1 MTSVLVI
8 DDEYGVRSGICQILE
23 LEGYTVDVAA
33 TGREALALLDQRTYD
48 IALIDYQLPDVD
60 GLTLLANLRNRKLP
74 TMTCMITAYANI
86 DTAIAATRQGID
98 FFLPKP
104 FSPDDLLGVIET
116 LSRHKQLK
124 EEAEKLRKEN
134 EASLRA
140 LATEKSQTASLVA
153 SLRDAVLVINRER
166 EIVLANQAMA
176 ALIGRE
182 SSALVRMPVDAAL
195 ATEPL
200 AGLAGLLSEESRSE
214 RRLSEVTLGDRVFFA
229 RVATF
234 HGDDG
239 RGDDGAALGRVLT
252 LADVTDMRRMAMEK
266 PRFIRTMVHEFRSPL
281 GAIRSLIEVA
291 TEKSLGNDLGPYLP
305 FLERADRRIDR
316 MVELIGELLSL
327 SRIDLERGPDVGE
340 TATDVGAGIGATLD
354 LYRERIA
361 ARQIEAAVDIG
372 ADLPRARIGEED
384 LKTVLGNL
392 VGNAI
397 KYGREGGSLR
407 VSARAADDSIVVEV
421 ADSGIGIEPENLP
434 NLFQEFFREKRA
446 ETRDIDGNGLGLAI
460 VKRLVE
466 RVGGTIQVE
475 STLGVGSAF
484 RVVLGAAG
492 EPSQSAA

>member
-1 MTSVLVI
+1 VPSVLVI

-23 LEGYTVDVAA
+23 LEGYEVAVAA
-33 TGREALALLDQRTYD
+33 TGREALALLDQRPFD
-48 IALIDYQLPDVD
+48 IALIDYQLPDLD
-60 GLTLLANLRNRKLP
+60 GLTLLASMRSRKLA

-124 EEAEKLRKEN
+124 LEAEKLRKEN
-134 EASLRA
+134 EASLLA

-166 EIVLANQAMA
+166 EVVLANQAMA
-176 ALIGRE
+176 ALLRRE
-182 SSALVRMPVDAAL
+182 PSALVRMPVDEVLAAPLLTAL
-195 ATEPL
+195 AK
-200 AGLAGLLSEESRSE
+200 LLSAEGEPE
-214 RRLSEVTLGDRVFFA
+214 RRLSELTLGDQVFFA
-229 RVATF
+229 SVVTF
-234 HGDDG
+234 NGNDG
-239 RGDDGAALGRVLT
+239 SALGRILT
-252 LADVTDMRRMAMEK
+252 LADVTEMRRMAMEK

-291 TEKSLGNDLGPYLP
+291 TEKSLGNDIGPYLP
-305 FLERADRRIDR
+305 FLERADKRIDR

-327 SRIDLERGPDVGE
+327 SRIDLERAPGTAE
-340 TATDVGAGIGATLD
+340 TPTDVSGAVAAILD
-354 LYRERIA
+354 LYRERIS
-361 ARQIEAAVDIG
+361 ARRIDATLAIASG
-372 ADLPRARIGEED
+372 LPRARIGEED
-384 LKTVLGNL
+384 LKTILGNL

-407 VSARAADDSIVVEV
+407 LHAERCGEKIQIEV
-421 ADSGIGIEPENLP
+421 ADSGIGIKAENLP
-434 NLFQEFFREKRA
+434 QLFQEFFREKRS

-466 RVGGTIQVE
+466 RVGGHVEVE
-475 STLGVGSAF
+475 STLGVGSLF
-484 RVVLGAAG
+484 RVILCVA
-492 EPSQSAA
+492 